1 MKDRPDIYIKKLKS
15 KDKEYSERLSNNL
28 YIRVY
33 PTGSKKF
40 YYIYRN
46 SDNKQRKIAIGK
58 YGEVTLADARQKVSE
73 FNALR
78 QNGMDDIKTYLDNEA
93 SLAKEEL
100 NNTFKKIYNEFINEK
115 WEVGK
120 NIDASTANRYKK
132 EIEEWVL
139 YAIGNKPMSSIG
151 KKDIST
157 LILKRAKSSPVWAR
171 RLHGLLNR
179 IFRYAL
185 SLGYIEANVVSS
197 IEMNDIVKR
206 PVTVN
211 FQAITTESYFTN
223 LCKAIYKNSNL
234 TTKNIL
240 KFMLHIPL
248 RSKNAISLK
257 WNYVDF
263 NEKLLIIP
271 RDEMKVNNVNLN
283 DFVLPLSD
291 EVIKILKN
299 QEKLCKDFGL
309 FGDYVFPSLKNS
321 ESENSESENSKP
333 KHIAANTIN
342 EKLREMGFNKDLNYQ
357 RSHGFRKT
365 YSTIIKNEKASKF
378 SFEARELFLDHRVG
392 NQISL
397 AYSSGAMMLKELKE
411 IASWWSGFILERVE
425 NQL

>member
-46 SDNKQRKIAIGK
+46 SDNKQIKIVIGK
-58 YGEVTLADARQKVSE
+58 YDEVTLADARQKVTE

-78 QNGMDDIKTYLDNEA
+78 QNGIDDIKTHLDNEA
-93 SLAKEEL
+93 SLIKEEL
-100 NNTFKKIYNEFINEK
+100 NNTFEKIYNEFANKRWKANNTIK
-115 WEVGK
+115 
-120 NIDASTANRYKK
+120 ISTAKRNQK
-132 EIEEWVL
+132 EIEKWAL
-139 YAIGNKPMSSIG
+139 DDIRNKPMSSIG

-157 LILKRAKSSPVWAR
+157 LLLKRAESSPVWAY
-171 RLHGLLNR
+171 RLHGLLDQ

-206 PVTVN
+206 PATTN
-211 FQAITTESYFTN
+211 FQAITTEPHFTN
-223 LCKAIYKNSNL
+223 LCKAIYKNNNF

-257 WNYVDF
+257 WNYIDF
-263 NEKLLIIP
+263 DKKLLSIP

-283 DFVLPLSD
+283 NLTLPLSD
-291 EVIKILKN
+291 EVVKILKD

-309 FGDYVFPSLKNS
+309 FENYIFPRLKNS
-321 ESENSESENSKP
+321 KSENPKP

-397 AYSSGAMMLKELKE
+397 AYSSGATMLKELKA